1 MFYDVISSLLRPL
14 GWWARLRVEGLE
26 HLPAEGPTLLAPNH
40 DSQMDPVLIGLAAKP
55 RRNLRYLAG
64 DDLWKIPL
72 LGPILDGMRQIPVKR
87 GSGDSRAL
95 DRTVE
100 ALKAG
105 DVVTVFPEGRLSWG
119 QRLRA
124 RSGLGLLAGWVPEA
138 VVVLCT
144 IEGSTG
150 FVRFPTRPRVTVR
163 FFRPASGGIR
173 PGEDPAVFSAR
184 MLKELRDRVP
194 ATPAG
199 RKRIIGGPPRV
210 QPSLARNRALN
221 VLPPE
226 PPAAPKPPAPGAGA
240 EAAK

>member
-1 MFYDVISSLLRPL
+1 MLYDVISALLRPF
-14 GWWARLRVEGLE
+14 GWWGRLRVEGLE
-26 HLPAEGPTLLAPNH
+26 NVPAEGPALLAPNH

-72 LGPILDGMRQIPVKR
+72 LGPILTGMRQIPVKR

-95 DRTVE
+95 DRTVD

-105 DVVTVFPEGRLSWG
+105 DIVTVFPEGRLSWG
-119 QRLRA
+119 ERLRA
-124 RSGLGLLAGWVPEA
+124 RSGLGLLAGWVPGAE
-138 VVVLCT
+138 VVLCT
-144 IEGSTG
+144 IEGSTD

-173 PGEDPAVFSAR
+173 PGEAPAAFSAR
-184 MLKELRDRVP
+184 MLQELRDRVP
-194 ATPAG
+194 VTPAG

-210 QPSLARNRALN
+210 RRSLARNKALN
-221 VLPPE
+221 VLEPE
-226 PPAAPKPPAPGAGA
+226 PPSPATGAD
-240 EAAK
+240 EAK